1 MKGALCNKGDIMLTA
16 KDVLYCSDCLDQ
28 FSALIIRIEEE
39 MNSLSNKDVK
49 NCFQKTQIGLT
60 QAFSDVLSILEEE
73 L

>member
-1 MKGALCNKGDIMLTA
+1 MLTA

-28 FSALIIRIEEE
+28 FSALIIRMEEE
-39 MNSLSNKDVK
+39 KKSISNKDVK
-49 NCFQKTQIGLT
+49 TCFQNTQKGLT

>member
-49 NCFQKTQIGLT
+49 SCFQKTQKGLT